1 MVHTKWHPRKAWS
14 IIALFVELTPLLGE
28 EVDNMV
34 VVVDDVALTMV
45 DAVTGAITRLVPS
58 PELANFTLFGILT
71 VTLRPLIIPFKGRG
85 GDDDIKD
92 DDDETQLEDDGDG
105 DGVDG
110 VGESRVSDIAEMF
123 LAVNESAALLTF
135 VILLFANAT
144 LVFVGDV
151 PVGLV

>member
-1 MVHTKWHPRKAWS
+1 MVA
-14 IIALFVELTPLLGE
+14 
-28 EVDNMV
+28 
-34 VVVDDVALTMV
+34 VVDVVALTMDV
-45 DAVTGAITRLVPS
+45 AVTGAITRVPS

-71 VTLRPLIIPFKGRG
+71 VTLRPLIIPFIGRG

-92 DDDETQLEDDGDG
+92 DDDETQLEDEGDG

-110 VGESRVSDIAEMF
+110 VGESRVSDMAEMF
-123 LAVNESAALLTF
+123 LAVNESAALLTL
-135 VILLFANAT
+135 VILLFAKAT